1 MEYRRKKRV
10 LASYRKM
17 NKRKLWLA
25 SGMTMMAI
33 STGMYATQNVKAD
46 QVSVEA
52 QNTQQVATDKDN
64 SNVSNEQNDQT
75 TVQLDQNISEREAV
89 QNENFNTNDQAK
101 VELNAT
107 AQEDNSN
114 TTEQV
119 QTKDTSLVDDAIEDA
134 NATQELQLTT
144 DEKKVNE
151 NAGEKVQA
159 QQLQVNKVAT
169 KTQTPDAIYIGDS
182 QYTHGD
188 AIDVASYQSWLN
200 QDDFNKLKQLG
211 IKAVVV
217 KLTEGQSYVNPAATK
232 QINYAKNAGLT
243 VSVYHYA
250 RFNNATTGYAEGQ
263 HIANTM
269 ENLGLGQDTLIFADM
284 EDHSTYSNDVRGNLN
299 SFWNALTAAG
309 FNNHGVYTGGGYPYH
324 EAASETVGKAKTW
337 WSQYPFVPTNN
348 GYYEKEWKNLGYG
361 AWQFSSTAYIPGR
374 ENMGALDLSIDFNG
388 LFSKSDTTEKT
399 VTQQVFKDGHWYLI
413 DQKTGQYLTGIQ
425 PITDQNKVVY
435 YNDAGQMQYGQ
446 QNINGYWYNFGTFD
460 GAMKTGLVRIPE
472 QNKTVYYADNG
483 RMQYGWQWVNNA
495 TRYFDTFN
503 GAMVTGQQ
511 RINGHWYLFDN
522 NGAMQRG
529 FQNLKAYGDDK
540 TVYYNQDGWMLYG
553 WQGIDNVPYYFDTF
567 NGAMMTGERYING
580 HWYLFDNN
588 GAMQR
593 GFQNLKDYGDNKTVY
608 YNQDGWMQ
616 YGWQWLDNATRYFD
630 TFDGAM
636 AMGQKNIANHWY
648 LFDKAGAM
656 QRGFQN
662 LKDYGENKTAY
673 YNQDGWMQYG
683 WQWLDNA
690 THYFDTYDG
699 AMAIGQK
706 KIDDHW
712 YLFDKNGA
720 MQRGFQNLKDYGD
733 NKTVY
738 YNQDGWMQYGWQWLD
753 NATRYFDTYD
763 GAMAIGQKKI
773 NDHWYLFDKNGAM
786 QRGFQYLPEDKKV
799 AYYNQDGWML
809 YGKQDIS
816 GKTYSFN
823 TYNGALENMDGQQK
837 LGDHWYLF
845 NKGEVLTGFQEI
857 KDQNK
862 TVYYDPSTAR
872 MQYGWQTIANNKYY
886 FDTYDGA
893 MYTGSHLIDGV
904 DYSFDDD
911 GTLLPLTIQA
921 YREMVAKEVA
931 DDIKKNYAQSID
943 YDWNNQNDNYLA
955 FTLHDTAQLVA
966 RNNLAAT
973 SEAVQKNLVNNSLF
987 TGTAN
992 IVWTKSYKDM
1002 HQAITQAANDFMTT
1016 FVPTIDLSKSAI
1028 GVGAKEMDDSIN
1040 VAIIIF
1046 TPGKDDKPKEELAD
1060 SALTANVSEVYTAP
1074 GVNTQ
1079 AHDGLRSGDTISAS
1093 ELGNTFKVSPSLLNG
1108 VKGQKIGEQNL
1119 KLIFSS
1125 LPGNETGLE
1134 GQKLYKGI
1142 DGNDYH
1148 YVFWLNDTFAG
1159 QKVGKQEAF
1168 LAANKD
1174 AVYGDPLKVSYSAT
1188 LTWGAPVEVSIG
1200 VTGVPTS
1207 QMTDEQIDLAYKTG
1221 TNTGLRYDAV
1231 TVKPIEGMT
1240 EDMIRG
1246 VDIGSYQSLINAG
1259 VKFYDFDGNEAPIYK
1274 VLKDAGVN
1282 WIRLRVWNDPYDVN
1296 NNTYA
1301 GGDCSEAN
1309 VVQMA
1314 KDASKYGLKVLL
1326 DFHYSDF
1333 WADPAKQPLPKAW
1346 EDQTGDSL
1354 AKSVYN
1360 YTSKVL
1366 TDLKNA
1372 GVDVGMVQVG
1382 NEITNGVF
1390 GIYSNRDRGESY
1402 LNIWGNKEKA
1412 AQISRYLNAGSK
1424 AVRDVLPD
1432 AKVAIQLETPN
1443 VPKYTNIMNALR
1455 DNNVDYDIL
1464 GTSYYPFWST
1474 HDGNGWYDDVDMGWG
1489 ANTPKSLEG
1498 IEKLAKQE
1506 YGKQVVVLETG
1517 WINNVRD
1524 SDGTGNSI
1532 GPDSEIQAYSHDPQG
1547 QVDAMADMYKALV
1560 AQGGLGGFWWEPAWI
1575 PVKVGWENWQ
1585 FNKDAS
1591 DKYGTGW
1598 ASQYAVGY
1606 APDSVMYYNGQPTW
1620 GGSTWDNVALF
1631 DDLGHPLQSLKMYNG
1646 FLHGYESPKAPEKA
1660 TSTLNFK
1667 VNKVWNS
1674 NNVALKDGIVE
1685 GSTLT
1690 ASDMLEPLSA
1700 AANELL
1706 SGIGAFTQENLEKI
1720 ASGLG
1725 GMTTALEG
1733 SKTYYA
1739 DNGDAYHYVFW
1750 FTEGKTAEQKA
1761 WNFYN
1766 DNMNAKY
1773 GEPLVVNVEATVT
1786 WGAAKA

>member
-1 MEYRRKKRV
+1 MYKAGKHWVFATIVVGIFGFASTTNV
-10 LASYRKM
+10 LADETGSSNEAQTEQALNINESVDTTADVSNVVKTTEAKDTTQDVNTALNEETTATE
-17 NKRKLWLA
+17 NKN
-25 SGMTMMAI
+25 T
-33 STGMYATQNVKAD
+33 ATQTVNSSEQDTTTAD
-46 QVSVEA
+46 DK
-52 QNTQQVATDKDN
+52 NTLVD
-64 SNVSNEQNDQT
+64 
-75 TVQLDQNISEREAV
+75 
-89 QNENFNTNDQAK
+89 
-101 VELNAT
+101 T
-107 AQEDNSN
+107 AQVK
-114 TTEQV
+114 TTEN
-119 QTKDTSLVDDAIEDA
+119 KY
-134 NATQELQLTT
+134 TQEN
-144 DEKKVNE
+144 VN
-151 NAGEKVQA
+151 
-159 QQLQVNKVAT
+159 
-169 KTQTPDAIYIGDS
+169 
-182 QYTHGD
+182 
-188 AIDVASYQSWLN
+188 
-200 QDDFNKLKQLG
+200 
-211 IKAVVV
+211 
-217 KLTEGQSYVNPAATK
+217 
-232 QINYAKNAGLT
+232 
-243 VSVYHYA
+243 
-250 RFNNATTGYAEGQ
+250 
-263 HIANTM
+263 
-269 ENLGLGQDTLIFADM
+269 
-284 EDHSTYSNDVRGNLN
+284 GN
-299 SFWNALTAAG
+299 
-309 FNNHGVYTGGGYPYH
+309 
-324 EAASETVGKAKTW
+324 
-337 WSQYPFVPTNN
+337 
-348 GYYEKEWKNLGYG
+348 
-361 AWQFSSTAYIPGR
+361 
-374 ENMGALDLSIDFNG
+374 
-388 LFSKSDTTEKT
+388 
-399 VTQQVFKDGHWYLI
+399 WYLK
-413 DQKTGQYLTGIQ
+413 DEQGNYLTGFQEIR
-425 PITDQNKVVY
+425 DQNKTVY
-435 YNDAGQMQYGQ
+435 YNPDSKQMVYGQ
-446 QNINGYWYNFGTFD
+446 QNINGNWYLFNTFD
-460 GAMKTGLVRIPE
+460 GAMQTGLQYIRDQKKLAYYNE
-472 QNKTVYYADNG
+472 QGQMQYGTVEIDGQKYQADTFDGAIKGKGQTKIADNWYLFNNAGQVVDGWQWINDQGKTVYYSPKTA
-483 RMQYGWQWVNNA
+483 Q
-495 TRYFDTFN
+495 
-503 GAMVTGQQ
+503 MVHGQQ
-511 RINGHWYLFDN
+511 NITGHWYLFDKTT
-522 NGAMQRG
+522 GAMQRG
-529 FQNLKAYGDDK
+529 FQNLKDYGDDK

-553 WQGIDNVPYYFDTF
+553 QQKIENKWYNFDTFNGAMKTGFVKIPDQNKTVYYAPNGQMQYGWQWVDNATRYFDTF
-567 NGAMMTGERYING
+567 NGAMATGQKFITG

-1706 SGIGAFTQENLEKI
+1706 SGTGAFTQENLEKI

>member
-553 WQGIDNVPYYFDTF
+553 QQKIENKWYNFDTF
-567 NGAMMTGERYING
+567 NGAMKTGFVKIP
-580 HWYLFDNN
+580 D
-588 GAMQR
+588 Q
-593 GFQNLKDYGDNKTVY
+593 NKTVY
-608 YNQDGWMQ
+608 YAPNGQMQ
-616 YGWQWLDNATRYFD
+616 YGWQWVDNATRYFD
-630 TFDGAM
+630 TFNGAM
-636 AMGQKNIANHWY
+636 ATGQKFITGHWY
-648 LFDKAGAM
+648 LFD
-656 QRGFQN
+656 N
-662 LKDYGENKTAY
+662 
-673 YNQDGWMQYG
+673 
-683 WQWLDNA
+683 
-690 THYFDTYDG
+690 
-699 AMAIGQK
+699 
-706 KIDDHW
+706 
-712 YLFDKNGA
+712 NGA

-872 MQYGWQTIANNKYY
+872 MQYGWQTIANNIYY
-886 FDTYDGA
+886 
-893 MYTGSHLIDGV
+893 
-904 DYSFDDD
+904 
-911 GTLLPLTIQA
+911 
-921 YREMVAKEVA
+921 
-931 DDIKKNYAQSID
+931 
-943 YDWNNQNDNYLA
+943 
-955 FTLHDTAQLVA
+955 
-966 RNNLAAT
+966 
-973 SEAVQKNLVNNSLF
+973 
-987 TGTAN
+987 
-992 IVWTKSYKDM
+992 
-1002 HQAITQAANDFMTT
+1002 
-1016 FVPTIDLSKSAI
+1016 
-1028 GVGAKEMDDSIN
+1028 
-1040 VAIIIF
+1040 
-1046 TPGKDDKPKEELAD
+1046 
-1060 SALTANVSEVYTAP
+1060 
-1074 GVNTQ
+1074 
-1079 AHDGLRSGDTISAS
+1079 
-1093 ELGNTFKVSPSLLNG
+1093 
-1108 VKGQKIGEQNL
+1108 
-1119 KLIFSS
+1119 
-1125 LPGNETGLE
+1125 
-1134 GQKLYKGI
+1134 
-1142 DGNDYH
+1142 
-1148 YVFWLNDTFAG
+1148 
-1159 QKVGKQEAF
+1159 
-1168 LAANKD
+1168 
-1174 AVYGDPLKVSYSAT
+1174 
-1188 LTWGAPVEVSIG
+1188 
-1200 VTGVPTS
+1200 
-1207 QMTDEQIDLAYKTG
+1207 
-1221 TNTGLRYDAV
+1221 
-1231 TVKPIEGMT
+1231 
-1240 EDMIRG
+1240 
-1246 VDIGSYQSLINAG
+1246 
-1259 VKFYDFDGNEAPIYK
+1259 
-1274 VLKDAGVN
+1274 
-1282 WIRLRVWNDPYDVN
+1282 
-1296 NNTYA
+1296 
-1301 GGDCSEAN
+1301 
-1309 VVQMA
+1309 
-1314 KDASKYGLKVLL
+1314 
-1326 DFHYSDF
+1326 
-1333 WADPAKQPLPKAW
+1333 
-1346 EDQTGDSL
+1346 
-1354 AKSVYN
+1354 
-1360 YTSKVL
+1360 
-1366 TDLKNA
+1366 
-1372 GVDVGMVQVG
+1372 
-1382 NEITNGVF
+1382 
-1390 GIYSNRDRGESY
+1390 
-1402 LNIWGNKEKA
+1402 
-1412 AQISRYLNAGSK
+1412 
-1424 AVRDVLPD
+1424 
-1432 AKVAIQLETPN
+1432 
-1443 VPKYTNIMNALR
+1443 
-1455 DNNVDYDIL
+1455 
-1464 GTSYYPFWST
+1464 
-1474 HDGNGWYDDVDMGWG
+1474 
-1489 ANTPKSLEG
+1489 
-1498 IEKLAKQE
+1498 
-1506 YGKQVVVLETG
+1506 
-1517 WINNVRD
+1517 
-1524 SDGTGNSI
+1524 
-1532 GPDSEIQAYSHDPQG
+1532 
-1547 QVDAMADMYKALV
+1547 
-1560 AQGGLGGFWWEPAWI
+1560 
-1575 PVKVGWENWQ
+1575 
-1585 FNKDAS
+1585 
-1591 DKYGTGW
+1591 
-1598 ASQYAVGY
+1598 
-1606 APDSVMYYNGQPTW
+1606 
-1620 GGSTWDNVALF
+1620 
-1631 DDLGHPLQSLKMYNG
+1631 
-1646 FLHGYESPKAPEKA
+1646 
-1660 TSTLNFK
+1660 
-1667 VNKVWNS
+1667 
-1674 NNVALKDGIVE
+1674 
-1685 GSTLT
+1685 
-1690 ASDMLEPLSA
+1690 
-1700 AANELL
+1700 
-1706 SGIGAFTQENLEKI
+1706 
-1720 ASGLG
+1720 
-1725 GMTTALEG
+1725 
-1733 SKTYYA
+1733 
-1739 DNGDAYHYVFW
+1739 
-1750 FTEGKTAEQKA
+1750 
-1761 WNFYN
+1761 
-1766 DNMNAKY
+1766 
-1773 GEPLVVNVEATVT
+1773 
-1786 WGAAKA
+1786 

>member
-446 QNINGYWYNFGTFD
+446 QNIT
-460 GAMKTGLVRIPE
+460 
-472 QNKTVYYADNG
+472 
-483 RMQYGWQWVNNA
+483 
-495 TRYFDTFN
+495 
-503 GAMVTGQQ
+503 
-511 RINGHWYLFDN
+511 GHWYLFDKTT
-522 NGAMQRG
+522 GAMQRG
-529 FQNLKAYGDDK
+529 FQNLKDYGDDK

-553 WQGIDNVPYYFDTF
+553 QQKIENKWYNFDTFNGAMKTGFVKIPDQNKTVYYAPNGQMQYGWQWVDNATRYFDTF
-567 NGAMMTGERYING
+567 NGAMATGQKFITG

-706 KIDDHW
+706 KID
-712 YLFDKNGA
+712 
-720 MQRGFQNLKDYGD
+720 
-733 NKTVY
+733 
-738 YNQDGWMQYGWQWLD
+738 
-753 NATRYFDTYD
+753 
-763 GAMAIGQKKI
+763 
-773 NDHWYLFDKNGAM
+773 DHWYLFDKNGAM

-1706 SGIGAFTQENLEKI
+1706 SGTGAFTQENLEKI

>member
-1 MEYRRKKRV
+1 M
-10 LASYRKM
+10 
-17 NKRKLWLA
+17 
-25 SGMTMMAI
+25 
-33 STGMYATQNVKAD
+33 
-46 QVSVEA
+46 
-52 QNTQQVATDKDN
+52 
-64 SNVSNEQNDQT
+64 
-75 TVQLDQNISEREAV
+75 
-89 QNENFNTNDQAK
+89 
-101 VELNAT
+101 
-107 AQEDNSN
+107 
-114 TTEQV
+114 
-119 QTKDTSLVDDAIEDA
+119 
-134 NATQELQLTT
+134 
-144 DEKKVNE
+144 
-151 NAGEKVQA
+151 
-159 QQLQVNKVAT
+159 
-169 KTQTPDAIYIGDS
+169 
-182 QYTHGD
+182 
-188 AIDVASYQSWLN
+188 
-200 QDDFNKLKQLG
+200 
-211 IKAVVV
+211 
-217 KLTEGQSYVNPAATK
+217 
-232 QINYAKNAGLT
+232 
-243 VSVYHYA
+243 
-250 RFNNATTGYAEGQ
+250 
-263 HIANTM
+263 
-269 ENLGLGQDTLIFADM
+269 
-284 EDHSTYSNDVRGNLN
+284 
-299 SFWNALTAAG
+299 
-309 FNNHGVYTGGGYPYH
+309 
-324 EAASETVGKAKTW
+324 
-337 WSQYPFVPTNN
+337 
-348 GYYEKEWKNLGYG
+348 
-361 AWQFSSTAYIPGR
+361 
-374 ENMGALDLSIDFNG
+374 
-388 LFSKSDTTEKT
+388 
-399 VTQQVFKDGHWYLI
+399 
-413 DQKTGQYLTGIQ
+413 
-425 PITDQNKVVY
+425 
-435 YNDAGQMQYGQ
+435 
-446 QNINGYWYNFGTFD
+446 
-460 GAMKTGLVRIPE
+460 
-472 QNKTVYYADNG
+472 
-483 RMQYGWQWVNNA
+483 
-495 TRYFDTFN
+495 
-503 GAMVTGQQ
+503 
-511 RINGHWYLFDN
+511 
-522 NGAMQRG
+522 
-529 FQNLKAYGDDK
+529 
-540 TVYYNQDGWMLYG
+540 
-553 WQGIDNVPYYFDTF
+553 
-567 NGAMMTGERYING
+567 
-580 HWYLFDNN
+580 
-588 GAMQR
+588 
-593 GFQNLKDYGDNKTVY
+593 
-608 YNQDGWMQ
+608 
-616 YGWQWLDNATRYFD
+616 
-630 TFDGAM
+630 
-636 AMGQKNIANHWY
+636 
-648 LFDKAGAM
+648 
-656 QRGFQN
+656 
-662 LKDYGENKTAY
+662 
-673 YNQDGWMQYG
+673 
-683 WQWLDNA
+683 
-690 THYFDTYDG
+690 
-699 AMAIGQK
+699 
-706 KIDDHW
+706 
-712 YLFDKNGA
+712 
-720 MQRGFQNLKDYGD
+720 
-733 NKTVY
+733 
-738 YNQDGWMQYGWQWLD
+738 
-753 NATRYFDTYD
+753 
-763 GAMAIGQKKI
+763 
-773 NDHWYLFDKNGAM
+773 
-786 QRGFQYLPEDKKV
+786 
-799 AYYNQDGWML
+799 
-809 YGKQDIS
+809 
-816 GKTYSFN
+816 
-823 TYNGALENMDGQQK
+823 
-837 LGDHWYLF
+837 
-845 NKGEVLTGFQEI
+845 
-857 KDQNK
+857 
-862 TVYYDPSTAR
+862 
-872 MQYGWQTIANNKYY
+872 
-886 FDTYDGA
+886 
-893 MYTGSHLIDGV
+893 
-904 DYSFDDD
+904 
-911 GTLLPLTIQA
+911 
-921 YREMVAKEVA
+921 
-931 DDIKKNYAQSID
+931 
-943 YDWNNQNDNYLA
+943 
-955 FTLHDTAQLVA
+955 
-966 RNNLAAT
+966 
-973 SEAVQKNLVNNSLF
+973 
-987 TGTAN
+987 
-992 IVWTKSYKDM
+992 
-1002 HQAITQAANDFMTT
+1002 
-1016 FVPTIDLSKSAI
+1016 
-1028 GVGAKEMDDSIN
+1028 
-1040 VAIIIF
+1040 
-1046 TPGKDDKPKEELAD
+1046 
-1060 SALTANVSEVYTAP
+1060 
-1074 GVNTQ
+1074 
-1079 AHDGLRSGDTISAS
+1079 
-1093 ELGNTFKVSPSLLNG
+1093 
-1108 VKGQKIGEQNL
+1108 
-1119 KLIFSS
+1119 
-1125 LPGNETGLE
+1125 
-1134 GQKLYKGI
+1134 
-1142 DGNDYH
+1142 
-1148 YVFWLNDTFAG
+1148 
-1159 QKVGKQEAF
+1159 
-1168 LAANKD
+1168 
-1174 AVYGDPLKVSYSAT
+1174 
-1188 LTWGAPVEVSIG
+1188 
-1200 VTGVPTS
+1200 
-1207 QMTDEQIDLAYKTG
+1207 
-1221 TNTGLRYDAV
+1221 
-1231 TVKPIEGMT
+1231 
-1240 EDMIRG
+1240 
-1246 VDIGSYQSLINAG
+1246 INAG

-1706 SGIGAFTQENLEKI
+1706 SGTGAFTQENLEKI

>member
-1 MEYRRKKRV
+1 MYKAGKHWVFAAIAVGIFGFASTTNV
-10 LASYRKM
+10 LADETSSS
-17 NKRKLWLA
+17 N
-25 SGMTMMAI
+25 
-33 STGMYATQNVKAD
+33 
-46 QVSVEA
+46 EA
-52 QNTQQVATDKDN
+52 QTEQALNINESTDTTTD
-64 SNVSNEQNDQT
+64 VSNEEKTTEAKDTTQDVNTALNEETTATENKDTATQTVNSSEQDTT
-75 TVQLDQNISEREAV
+75 TVDDK
-89 QNENFNTNDQAK
+89 NTLAD
-101 VELNAT
+101 T
-107 AQEDNSN
+107 AQVK
-114 TTEQV
+114 TTEN
-119 QTKDTSLVDDAIEDA
+119 KY
-134 NATQELQLTT
+134 TQENV
-144 DEKKVNE
+144 D
-151 NAGEKVQA
+151 
-159 QQLQVNKVAT
+159 
-169 KTQTPDAIYIGDS
+169 
-182 QYTHGD
+182 
-188 AIDVASYQSWLN
+188 
-200 QDDFNKLKQLG
+200 
-211 IKAVVV
+211 
-217 KLTEGQSYVNPAATK
+217 
-232 QINYAKNAGLT
+232 
-243 VSVYHYA
+243 
-250 RFNNATTGYAEGQ
+250 
-263 HIANTM
+263 
-269 ENLGLGQDTLIFADM
+269 
-284 EDHSTYSNDVRGNLN
+284 GN
-299 SFWNALTAAG
+299 
-309 FNNHGVYTGGGYPYH
+309 
-324 EAASETVGKAKTW
+324 
-337 WSQYPFVPTNN
+337 
-348 GYYEKEWKNLGYG
+348 
-361 AWQFSSTAYIPGR
+361 
-374 ENMGALDLSIDFNG
+374 
-388 LFSKSDTTEKT
+388 
-399 VTQQVFKDGHWYLI
+399 WYLK
-413 DQKTGQYLTGIQ
+413 DEQGNYLTGFQEIK
-425 PITDQNKVVY
+425 DQNKTVY
-435 YNDAGQMQYGQ
+435 YNPDSKQMVYGQ
-446 QNINGYWYNFGTFD
+446 QNINGNWYLFDTFD
-460 GAMKTGLVRIPE
+460 GAMQTGLQYIRDQKKLAYYNE
-472 QNKTVYYADNG
+472 QGQMQYGTVEIDGQKYQADTFDGAIKGKGQTKIADNWYLFNNAGQVVDGWQWINDQGKTVYYSPKTA
-483 RMQYGWQWVNNA
+483 Q
-495 TRYFDTFN
+495 
-503 GAMVTGQQ
+503 MVHGQQ
-511 RINGHWYLFDN
+511 NINGHWYLFDKTT
-522 NGAMQRG
+522 GAMQHG
-529 FQNLKAYGDDK
+529 FQNLKDYGDDK

-553 WQGIDNVPYYFDTF
+553 QQKIENKWYNFDTF
-567 NGAMMTGERYING
+567 NGAMKTGFVKIPDQNKTVYYAPNGQMQYGWQWVDNATRYFDTSNGAMATGQKFITG

-608 YNQDGWMQ
+608 YNQDGWML
-616 YGWQWLDNATRYFD
+616 YGWQWLNNATRYLD
-630 TFDGAM
+630 TFNGAM
-636 AMGQKNIANHWY
+636 ATGQKKINGHWY
-648 LFDKAGAM
+648 LFD
-656 QRGFQN
+656 N
-662 LKDYGENKTAY
+662 
-673 YNQDGWMQYG
+673 
-683 WQWLDNA
+683 
-690 THYFDTYDG
+690 
-699 AMAIGQK
+699 
-706 KIDDHW
+706 
-712 YLFDKNGA
+712 NGA

-738 YNQDGWMQYGWQWLD
+738 YDQDGWMQYGWQWLD
-753 NATRYFDTYD
+753 NATCYFDTYN

-837 LGDHWYLF
+837 LDDHWYLF

-911 GTLLPLTIQA
+911 GILLPLTIQA

-966 RNNLAAT
+966 RNNLAST
-973 SEAVQKNLVNNSLF
+973 SEAVQKNLANNSLF

-1046 TPGKDDKPKEELAD
+1046 TSGKDDKPKEELAD

-1134 GQKLYKGI
+1134 GQKLYKGT
-1142 DGNDYH
+1142 DRNDYH

-1168 LAANKD
+1168 LVANKD
-1174 AVYGDPLKVSYSAT
+1174 VVYGDPLKVSYSAT
-1188 LTWGAPVEVSIG
+1188 LTWGAPVEVSTG

-1221 TNTGLRYDAV
+1221 TNTGLRYYAV
-1231 TVKPIEGMT
+1231 TVRPIEGMT

-1309 VVQMA
+1309 VIQMA

-1346 EDQTGDSL
+1346 EDQTGNSL

-1443 VPKYTNIMNALR
+1443 VPKYANIMDALR

-1524 SDGTGNSI
+1524 ADGTGNSI

-1547 QVDAMADMYKALV
+1547 QVNAMADMYKALV

-1575 PVKVGWENWQ
+1575 PVKAGWENWQ
-1585 FNKDAS
+1585 FNKEAS

-1646 FLHGYESPKAPEKA
+1646 FLHGYETPKVPEKA

-1674 NNVALKDGIVE
+1674 NNVVLKDGITE
-1685 GSTLT
+1685 GSTL
-1690 ASDMLEPLSA
+1690 AVSDMLDPLSA
-1700 AANELL
+1700 TANELL
-1706 SGIGAFTQENLEKI
+1706 SGTGAFTQENLEKI

-1725 GMTTALEG
+1725 GMTTALDG

>member
-483 RMQYGWQWVNNA
+483 R
-495 TRYFDTFN
+495 
-503 GAMVTGQQ
+503 
-511 RINGHWYLFDN
+511 
-522 NGAMQRG
+522 
-529 FQNLKAYGDDK
+529 
-540 TVYYNQDGWMLYG
+540 
-553 WQGIDNVPYYFDTF
+553 
-567 NGAMMTGERYING
+567 
-580 HWYLFDNN
+580 
-588 GAMQR
+588 
-593 GFQNLKDYGDNKTVY
+593 
-608 YNQDGWMQ
+608 
-616 YGWQWLDNATRYFD
+616 
-630 TFDGAM
+630 
-636 AMGQKNIANHWY
+636 
-648 LFDKAGAM
+648 
-656 QRGFQN
+656 
-662 LKDYGENKTAY
+662 
-673 YNQDGWMQYG
+673 MQYG

-1455 DNNVDYDIL
+1455 DN
-1464 GTSYYPFWST
+1464 
-1474 HDGNGWYDDVDMGWG
+1474 
-1489 ANTPKSLEG
+1489 
-1498 IEKLAKQE
+1498 Q
-1506 YGKQVVVLETG
+1506 
-1517 WINNVRD
+1517 
-1524 SDGTGNSI
+1524 
-1532 GPDSEIQAYSHDPQG
+1532 
-1547 QVDAMADMYKALV
+1547 
-1560 AQGGLGGFWWEPAWI
+1560 I
-1575 PVKVGWENWQ
+1575 PVGRN
-1585 FNKDAS
+1585 
-1591 DKYGTGW
+1591 T
-1598 ASQYAVGY
+1598 
-1606 APDSVMYYNGQPTW
+1606 
-1620 GGSTWDNVALF
+1620 
-1631 DDLGHPLQSLKMYNG
+1631 
-1646 FLHGYESPKAPEKA
+1646 
-1660 TSTLNFK
+1660 
-1667 VNKVWNS
+1667 
-1674 NNVALKDGIVE
+1674 
-1685 GSTLT
+1685 
-1690 ASDMLEPLSA
+1690 LSA
-1700 AANELL
+1700 MENGVFESFSFQVL
-1706 SGIGAFTQENLEKI
+1706 SGIATLCDCEIGYLLCEYDCKTFDNSQIYEKTGLSDNAINGLQLLHFPIDSIWDSVQASRYDIIALNLILEDFYDKMTKTPDYRKFGDETDTLLNRIGQYIDSESSVVEVSLNGKLDLYRSDDIVQAICRDKITLLLKELKDKYSLKIIGKRIENNERFKKI
-1720 ASGLG
+1720 RRSC
-1725 GMTTALEG
+1725 
-1733 SKTYYA
+1733 
-1739 DNGDAYHYVFW
+1739 
-1750 FTEGKTAEQKA
+1750 
-1761 WNFYN
+1761 
-1766 DNMNAKY
+1766 
-1773 GEPLVVNVEATVT
+1773 
-1786 WGAAKA
+1786 

>member
-324 EAASETVGKAKTW
+324 EAASETVCKAKTW

-553 WQGIDNVPYYFDTF
+553 QQKIENKWYNFDTFNGAMKTGFVKIPDQNKTVYYAPNGQMQYGWQWVDNATRYFDTF
-567 NGAMMTGERYING
+567 NGAMATGQKFITG

-690 THYFDTYDG
+690 TH
-699 AMAIGQK
+699 
-706 KIDDHW
+706 
-712 YLFDKNGA
+712 
-720 MQRGFQNLKDYGD
+720 
-733 NKTVY
+733 
-738 YNQDGWMQYGWQWLD
+738 
-753 NATRYFDTYD
+753 YFDTYD

-1706 SGIGAFTQENLEKI
+1706 SGTGAFTQENLEKI

>member
-553 WQGIDNVPYYFDTF
+553 QQKIENKWYNFDTFNGAMKTGFVKIPDQNKTVYYAPNGQMQYGWQWVDNATRYFDTF
-567 NGAMMTGERYING
+567 NGAMATGQKFITG
-580 HWYLFDNN
+580 HWYLFDKN

-690 THYFDTYDG
+690 T
-699 AMAIGQK
+699 
-706 KIDDHW
+706 
-712 YLFDKNGA
+712 
-720 MQRGFQNLKDYGD
+720 
-733 NKTVY
+733 
-738 YNQDGWMQYGWQWLD
+738 
-753 NATRYFDTYD
+753 RYFDTYD

-837 LGDHWYLF
+837 LGNHWYLF

-862 TVYYDPSTAR
+862 IVYYDPSTAR

-1706 SGIGAFTQENLEKI
+1706 SGTGAFTQENLEKI

>member
-1 MEYRRKKRV
+1 MQYGTVEIDGQKYQ
-10 LASYRKM
+10 ADTFD
-17 NKRKLWLA
+17 
-25 SGMTMMAI
+25 GAI
-33 STGMYATQNVKAD
+33 KGKG
-46 QVSVEA
+46 
-52 QNTQQVATDKDN
+52 
-64 SNVSNEQNDQT
+64 
-75 TVQLDQNISEREAV
+75 
-89 QNENFNTNDQAK
+89 
-101 VELNAT
+101 
-107 AQEDNSN
+107 
-114 TTEQV
+114 
-119 QTKDTSLVDDAIEDA
+119 QTKIADNWYL
-134 NATQELQLTT
+134 
-144 DEKKVNE
+144 
-151 NAGEKVQA
+151 
-159 QQLQVNKVAT
+159 
-169 KTQTPDAIYIGDS
+169 
-182 QYTHGD
+182 
-188 AIDVASYQSWLN
+188 
-200 QDDFNKLKQLG
+200 
-211 IKAVVV
+211 
-217 KLTEGQSYVNPAATK
+217 
-232 QINYAKNAGLT
+232 
-243 VSVYHYA
+243 
-250 RFNNATTGYAEGQ
+250 FNNAGQ
-263 HIANTM
+263 VVDGWQWI
-269 ENLGLGQDTLIFADM
+269 
-284 EDHSTYSNDVRGNLN
+284 NDQG
-299 SFWNALTAAG
+299 
-309 FNNHGVYTGGGYPYH
+309 
-324 EAASETVGKAKTW
+324 
-337 WSQYPFVPTNN
+337 
-348 GYYEKEWKNLGYG
+348 
-361 AWQFSSTAYIPGR
+361 
-374 ENMGALDLSIDFNG
+374 
-388 LFSKSDTTEKT
+388 KT
-399 VTQQVFKDGHWYLI
+399 VYYSP
-413 DQKTGQYLTGIQ
+413 KT
-425 PITDQNKVVY
+425 
-435 YNDAGQMQYGQ
+435 AQMVHGQ
-446 QNINGYWYNFGTFD
+446 QNIT
-460 GAMKTGLVRIPE
+460 
-472 QNKTVYYADNG
+472 
-483 RMQYGWQWVNNA
+483 
-495 TRYFDTFN
+495 
-503 GAMVTGQQ
+503 
-511 RINGHWYLFDN
+511 GHWYLFDKTT
-522 NGAMQRG
+522 GAMQRG
-529 FQNLKAYGDDK
+529 FQNLKDYGDDK

-553 WQGIDNVPYYFDTF
+553 QQKIENKWYNFDTF
-567 NGAMMTGERYING
+567 NGAMKTGFVKIP
-580 HWYLFDNN
+580 D
-588 GAMQR
+588 Q
-593 GFQNLKDYGDNKTVY
+593 NKTVY
-608 YNQDGWMQ
+608 YAPNGQMQ
-616 YGWQWLDNATRYFD
+616 YGWQWVDNATRYFD
-630 TFDGAM
+630 TFNGAM
-636 AMGQKNIANHWY
+636 ATGQKFIT
-648 LFDKAGAM
+648 G
-656 QRGFQN
+656 
-662 LKDYGENKTAY
+662 
-673 YNQDGWMQYG
+673 
-683 WQWLDNA
+683 
-690 THYFDTYDG
+690 
-699 AMAIGQK
+699 
-706 KIDDHW
+706 HW

-1706 SGIGAFTQENLEKI
+1706 SGTGAFTQENLEKI

>member
-580 HWYLFDNN
+580 HWYLFDKN

-636 AMGQKNIANHWY
+636 AM
-648 LFDKAGAM
+648 
-656 QRGFQN
+656 
-662 LKDYGENKTAY
+662 
-673 YNQDGWMQYG
+673 
-683 WQWLDNA
+683 
-690 THYFDTYDG
+690 
-699 AMAIGQK
+699 
-706 KIDDHW
+706 
-712 YLFDKNGA
+712 
-720 MQRGFQNLKDYGD
+720 
-733 NKTVY
+733 
-738 YNQDGWMQYGWQWLD
+738 
-753 NATRYFDTYD
+753 
-763 GAMAIGQKKI
+763 GQKKI

-1706 SGIGAFTQENLEKI
+1706 SGTGAFTQENLEKI

>member
-1 MEYRRKKRV
+1 MYKAGKHWV
-10 LASYRKM
+10 FAAITVGIFGFASTTSALADETSGS
-17 NKRKLWLA
+17 NKIHTEQTLNA
-25 SGMTMMAI
+25 NE
-33 STGMYATQNVKAD
+33 STDT
-46 QVSVEA
+46 
-52 QNTQQVATDKDN
+52 TTD
-64 SNVSNEQNDQT
+64 VSNEEKAT
-75 TVQLDQNISEREAV
+75 EA
-89 QNENFNTNDQAK
+89 K
-101 VELNAT
+101 
-107 AQEDNSN
+107 
-114 TTEQV
+114 
-119 QTKDTSLVDDAIEDA
+119 
-134 NATQELQLTT
+134 LTT
-144 DEKKVNE
+144 QDADAASNEEK
-151 NAGEKVQA
+151 
-159 QQLQVNKVAT
+159 AT
-169 KTQTPDAIYIGDS
+169 EAKLTTQDT
-182 QYTHGD
+182 
-188 AIDVASYQSWLN
+188 DVASSEEKTTN
-200 QDDFNKLKQLG
+200 VEKEVTTVDANKDTT
-211 IKAVVV
+211 V
-217 KLTEGQSYVNPAATK
+217 KNVESSEQNTTVED
-232 QINYAKNAGLT
+232 KNAVDNTAQVNT
-243 VSVYHYA
+243 V
-250 RFNNATTGYAEGQ
+250 
-263 HIANTM
+263 
-269 ENLGLGQDTLIFADM
+269 
-284 EDHSTYSNDVRGNLN
+284 
-299 SFWNALTAAG
+299 
-309 FNNHGVYTGGGYPYH
+309 
-324 EAASETVGKAKTW
+324 
-337 WSQYPFVPTNN
+337 
-348 GYYEKEWKNLGYG
+348 EKENKYT
-361 AWQFSSTAYIPGR
+361 Q
-374 ENMGALDLSIDFNG
+374 ENVNG
-388 LFSKSDTTEKT
+388 N
-399 VTQQVFKDGHWYLI
+399 WYLK
-413 DQKTGQYLTGIQ
+413 DEQGNYLTGFQEIK
-425 PITDQNKVVY
+425 DQNKTVY
-435 YNDAGQMQYGQ
+435 YNPDSKQMVYGQ
-446 QNINGYWYNFGTFD
+446 QNINGNWY
-460 GAMKTGLVRIPE
+460 L
-472 QNKTVYYADNG
+472 
-483 RMQYGWQWVNNA
+483 
-495 TRYFDTFN
+495 FDTFN
-503 GAMVTGQQ
+503 GAMQTGLQYIRDQKKLAYYNEQGQMQYGTVKIDGQKYQADTFDGAIKGKGQTKIADNWYLFNNAGQVVDGWQWINDQGKTVYYSTKTAQMVHGQQ
-511 RINGHWYLFDN
+511 NINGHWYLFDKTT
-522 NGAMQRG
+522 GAMQRG

-553 WQGIDNVPYYFDTF
+553 QQKIDNKWYNFDTF
-567 NGAMMTGERYING
+567 NGAMKTGIVKIPE
-580 HWYLFDNN
+580 
-588 GAMQR
+588 Q
-593 GFQNLKDYGDNKTVY
+593 NKTVY
-608 YNQDGWMQ
+608 YAPNGQMQ
-616 YGWQWLDNATRYFD
+616 YGWQWVDNATRYFD
-630 TFDGAM
+630 TFNGAM
-636 AMGQKNIANHWY
+636 ATGQKLIT
-648 LFDKAGAM
+648 G
-656 QRGFQN
+656 
-662 LKDYGENKTAY
+662 
-673 YNQDGWMQYG
+673 
-683 WQWLDNA
+683 
-690 THYFDTYDG
+690 
-699 AMAIGQK
+699 
-706 KIDDHW
+706 HW

-738 YNQDGWMQYGWQWLD
+738 YNQDGWMLYGWQWVN
-753 NATRYFDTYD
+753 NATRYFDTFN
-763 GAMAIGQKKI
+763 GAMTVGQKNI
-773 NDHWYLFDKNGAM
+773 ANHWYLFDKAGAM
-786 QRGFQYLPEDKKV
+786 QRGFQYLPEDKKIV
-799 AYYNQDGWML
+799 YYNQDGWML
-809 YGKQDIS
+809 YGKQNIS
-816 GKTYSFN
+816 GKIYSFN

-837 LGDHWYLF
+837 LDGNWYLF
-845 NKGEVLTGFQEI
+845 SKGKVLTGFQEI

-862 TVYYDPSTAR
+862 TVYYDPNTAR

-886 FDTYDGA
+886 FDTFDGS

-904 DYSFDDD
+904 DYSFNDD
-911 GTLLPLTIQA
+911 GTLLPLTIQN
-921 YREMVAKEVA
+921 YRELVAKEVA
-931 DDIKKNYAQSID
+931 DDIQKTYGQNID
-943 YDWNNQNDNYLA
+943 YDWNNQNDDYLA
-955 FTLHDTAQLVA
+955 FMLHDTAQLVA

-973 SEAVQKNLVNNSLF
+973 SEAVQKNLANNALF
-987 TGTAN
+987 TGTADV
-992 IVWTKSYKDM
+992 VWTKSYKDM
-1002 HQAITQAANDFMTT
+1002 QQAIDQAANDFMNVFAPGT
-1016 FVPTIDLSKSAI
+1016 DLSKSAI
-1028 GVGAKEMDDSIN
+1028 GVGAKEMNDSIN
-1040 VAIIIF
+1040 VAIILF
-1046 TPGKDDKPKEELAD
+1046 TPGKNDTSKKEMAD
-1060 SALTANVSEVYTAP
+1060 STLTAKVSDVYTAP
-1074 GVNTQ
+1074 GVNAQ
-1079 AHDGLRSGDTISAS
+1079 ASDGLQAGETISAG

-1125 LPGNETGLE
+1125 LPGNESGLE
-1134 GQKLYKGI
+1134 GQKLYKGT

-1148 YVFWLNDTFAG
+1148 YVFWLNDIFAG

-1174 AVYGDPLKVSYSAT
+1174 AVYGEPLQVSYSAT
-1188 LTWGAPVEVSIG
+1188 LTWGAPVEVSTGI
-1200 VTGVPTS
+1200 TGVPTS

-1390 GIYSNRDRGESY
+1390 GIYSDRDRGESY

-1412 AQISRYLNAGSK
+1412 AQISQYLNAGSK
-1424 AVRDVLPD
+1424 AVRDVLPE

-1547 QVDAMADMYKALV
+1547 QVDAMSDMYKALV

-1575 PVKVGWENWQ
+1575 PVKAGWENWQ

-1646 FLHGYESPKAPEKA
+1646 FLHGYETPKAPEKA
-1660 TSTLNFK
+1660 TSTLTFK

-1674 NNVALKDGIVE
+1674 NNVALKDGIAE

-1690 ASDMLEPLSA
+1690 ASEMIEPLSV

-1706 SGIGAFTQENLEKI
+1706 SGTGAFTQENLEKI

-1766 DNMNAKY
+1766 DNKNAKY
-1773 GEPLVVNVEATVT
+1773 GEPLVANVEATVT

>member
-529 FQNLKAYGDDK
+529 FQNLKAYGDD
-540 TVYYNQDGWMLYG
+540 
-553 WQGIDNVPYYFDTF
+553 
-567 NGAMMTGERYING
+567 
-580 HWYLFDNN
+580 
-588 GAMQR
+588 
-593 GFQNLKDYGDNKTVY
+593 KTVY

-1706 SGIGAFTQENLEKI
+1706 SGTGAFTQENLEKI

>member
-540 TVYYNQDGWMLYG
+540 TVYYNQDGWM
-553 WQGIDNVPYYFDTF
+553 
-567 NGAMMTGERYING
+567 
-580 HWYLFDNN
+580 
-588 GAMQR
+588 
-593 GFQNLKDYGDNKTVY
+593 
-608 YNQDGWMQ
+608 Q

-706 KIDDHW
+706 KID
-712 YLFDKNGA
+712 
-720 MQRGFQNLKDYGD
+720 
-733 NKTVY
+733 
-738 YNQDGWMQYGWQWLD
+738 
-753 NATRYFDTYD
+753 
-763 GAMAIGQKKI
+763 
-773 NDHWYLFDKNGAM
+773 DHWYLFDKNGAM

-1706 SGIGAFTQENLEKI
+1706 SGTGAFTQENLEKI

>member
-1 MEYRRKKRV
+1 MYKAGKHWVSATIAVGIFGFASTTNV
-10 LASYRKM
+10 LADETGSSNEAQTEQALNINESVDTTADVSNVVKTTEAKDTTQDVNTALNEETTATE
-17 NKRKLWLA
+17 NKN
-25 SGMTMMAI
+25 T
-33 STGMYATQNVKAD
+33 ATQTVNSSEQDTTTAD
-46 QVSVEA
+46 DK
-52 QNTQQVATDKDN
+52 NTLVD
-64 SNVSNEQNDQT
+64 
-75 TVQLDQNISEREAV
+75 
-89 QNENFNTNDQAK
+89 
-101 VELNAT
+101 T
-107 AQEDNSN
+107 AQVK
-114 TTEQV
+114 TTEN
-119 QTKDTSLVDDAIEDA
+119 KY
-134 NATQELQLTT
+134 TQEN
-144 DEKKVNE
+144 VN
-151 NAGEKVQA
+151 
-159 QQLQVNKVAT
+159 
-169 KTQTPDAIYIGDS
+169 
-182 QYTHGD
+182 
-188 AIDVASYQSWLN
+188 
-200 QDDFNKLKQLG
+200 
-211 IKAVVV
+211 
-217 KLTEGQSYVNPAATK
+217 
-232 QINYAKNAGLT
+232 
-243 VSVYHYA
+243 
-250 RFNNATTGYAEGQ
+250 
-263 HIANTM
+263 
-269 ENLGLGQDTLIFADM
+269 
-284 EDHSTYSNDVRGNLN
+284 GN
-299 SFWNALTAAG
+299 
-309 FNNHGVYTGGGYPYH
+309 
-324 EAASETVGKAKTW
+324 
-337 WSQYPFVPTNN
+337 
-348 GYYEKEWKNLGYG
+348 
-361 AWQFSSTAYIPGR
+361 
-374 ENMGALDLSIDFNG
+374 
-388 LFSKSDTTEKT
+388 
-399 VTQQVFKDGHWYLI
+399 WYLK
-413 DQKTGQYLTGIQ
+413 DEQGNYLTGFQEIR
-425 PITDQNKVVY
+425 DQNKTVY
-435 YNDAGQMQYGQ
+435 YNPDSKQMVYGQ
-446 QNINGYWYNFGTFD
+446 QNINGNWYLFNTFD
-460 GAMKTGLVRIPE
+460 GAMQTGLQYIRDQKKLAYYNE
-472 QNKTVYYADNG
+472 QGQMQYGTVEIDGQKYQADTFDGAIKGKGQTKIADNWYLFNNAGQVVDGWQWINDQGKTVYYSPKTA
-483 RMQYGWQWVNNA
+483 Q
-495 TRYFDTFN
+495 
-503 GAMVTGQQ
+503 MVHGQQ
-511 RINGHWYLFDN
+511 NITGHWYLFDKTT
-522 NGAMQRG
+522 GAMQRG
-529 FQNLKAYGDDK
+529 FQNLKDYGDDK

-553 WQGIDNVPYYFDTF
+553 QQKIENKWYNFDTF
-567 NGAMMTGERYING
+567 NGAMKTGFVKIP
-580 HWYLFDNN
+580 D
-588 GAMQR
+588 Q
-593 GFQNLKDYGDNKTVY
+593 NKTVY
-608 YNQDGWMQ
+608 YAPNGQMQ
-616 YGWQWLDNATRYFD
+616 YGWQWVDNATRYFD
-630 TFDGAM
+630 TFNGAM
-636 AMGQKNIANHWY
+636 ATGQKFIT
-648 LFDKAGAM
+648 G
-656 QRGFQN
+656 
-662 LKDYGENKTAY
+662 
-673 YNQDGWMQYG
+673 
-683 WQWLDNA
+683 
-690 THYFDTYDG
+690 
-699 AMAIGQK
+699 
-706 KIDDHW
+706 HW

-1575 PVKVGWENWQ
+1575 PVKAGWENWQ

-1706 SGIGAFTQENLEKI
+1706 SGTGAFTQENLEKI

>member
-580 HWYLFDNN
+580 HWYLFDN
-588 GAMQR
+588 
-593 GFQNLKDYGDNKTVY
+593 
-608 YNQDGWMQ
+608 
-616 YGWQWLDNATRYFD
+616 
-630 TFDGAM
+630 
-636 AMGQKNIANHWY
+636 
-648 LFDKAGAM
+648 
-656 QRGFQN
+656 
-662 LKDYGENKTAY
+662 
-673 YNQDGWMQYG
+673 
-683 WQWLDNA
+683 
-690 THYFDTYDG
+690 
-699 AMAIGQK
+699 
-706 KIDDHW
+706 
-712 YLFDKNGA
+712 NGA

-1706 SGIGAFTQENLEKI
+1706 SGTGAFTQENLEKI

>member
-1 MEYRRKKRV
+1 MDIERLEKI
-10 LASYRKM
+10 L
-17 NKRKLWLA
+17 
-25 SGMTMMAI
+25 
-33 STGMYATQNVKAD
+33 ATQKVKSKKLIYISSLTIALLAAGTYNQQDVSAD
-46 QVSVEA
+46 QVNASETSKVQAPAEEIKENSDIA
-52 QNTQQVATDKDN
+52 GSENDEQRTSSTTSTTQEDPDPKQLETDTPEKDAAK
-64 SNVSNEQNDQT
+64 DT
-75 TVQLDQNISEREAV
+75 TVQD
-89 QNENFNTNDQAK
+89 K
-101 VELNAT
+101 VKE
-107 AQEDNSN
+107 S
-114 TTEQV
+114 
-119 QTKDTSLVDDAIEDA
+119 
-134 NATQELQLTT
+134 
-144 DEKKVNE
+144 
-151 NAGEKVQA
+151 
-159 QQLQVNKVAT
+159 
-169 KTQTPDAIYIGDS
+169 
-182 QYTHGD
+182 
-188 AIDVASYQSWLN
+188 
-200 QDDFNKLKQLG
+200 
-211 IKAVVV
+211 AVVDS
-217 KLTEGQSYVNPAATK
+217 T
-232 QINYAKNAGLT
+232 
-243 VSVYHYA
+243 SVD
-250 RFNNATTGYAEGQ
+250 NNAKTDN
-263 HIANTM
+263 AND
-269 ENLGLGQDTLIFADM
+269 NLVEQKRDD
-284 EDHSTYSNDVRGNLN
+284 
-299 SFWNALTAAG
+299 
-309 FNNHGVYTGGGYPYH
+309 
-324 EAASETVGKAKTW
+324 
-337 WSQYPFVPTNN
+337 
-348 GYYEKEWKNLGYG
+348 
-361 AWQFSSTAYIPGR
+361 
-374 ENMGALDLSIDFNG
+374 
-388 LFSKSDTTEKT
+388 
-399 VTQQVFKDGHWYLI
+399 HWYLI
-413 DQKTGQYLTGIQ
+413 NETTGQQMTGFQ
-425 PITDQNKVVY
+425 ELKDQDKTVY
-435 YNDAGQMQYGQ
+435 YSPENGQMQYGWQDIKNNKYYFDTYNGAMTTGQKNIDGNWYLFNNEGQMQRGFQDLKDYGEDKTVYYGDDGQMQYGQ
-446 QNINGYWYNFGTFD
+446 QKIKGAWYNFDTYD
-460 GAMKTGLVRIPE
+460 GAMKTGFVKIPD
-472 QNKTVYYADNG
+472 QNKTVYYDSKG
-483 RMQYGWQWVNNA
+483 QMQYGWQWVDNA

-503 GAMVTGQQ
+503 GAMAIGQKK
-511 RINGHWYLFDN
+511 INDHWYLFD
-522 NGAMQRG
+522 
-529 FQNLKAYGDDK
+529 KS
-540 TVYYNQDGWMLYG
+540 
-553 WQGIDNVPYYFDTF
+553 
-567 NGAMMTGERYING
+567 
-580 HWYLFDNN
+580 

-593 GFQNLKDYGDNKTVY
+593 GFQNLKDYGEDKTAY

-636 AMGQKNIANHWY
+636 A
-648 LFDKAGAM
+648 
-656 QRGFQN
+656 
-662 LKDYGENKTAY
+662 
-673 YNQDGWMQYG
+673 
-683 WQWLDNA
+683 
-690 THYFDTYDG
+690 
-699 AMAIGQK
+699 IGQK
-706 KIDDHW
+706 KINDHW

-720 MQRGFQNLKDYGD
+720 MQRGFQNLKDYGED
-733 NKTVY
+733 KTAY

-753 NATRYFDTYD
+753 NATRYFDTYNGAMAIGQKKITGHWYLFDNNGAMQRGFQNLKDYGEDKTAYYNQDGWMQYGWQWLDNATRYFDTFD

-786 QRGFQYLPEDKKV
+786 QRGFQYLPEDKKI
-799 AYYNQDGWML
+799 AYYNQDGWMV
-809 YGKQDIS
+809 YGKQNIS

-837 LGDHWYLF
+837 LDGNWYLF

-862 TVYYDPSTAR
+862 TVYYDPNTAR

-886 FDTYDGA
+886 FDTFDGS

-904 DYSFDDD
+904 DYSFNDD
-911 GTLLPLTIQA
+911 GTLLPLTIQN

-931 DDIKKNYAQSID
+931 DDIQKTYGQNID
-943 YDWNNQNDNYLA
+943 YDWNNQNDDYLA
-955 FTLHDTAQLVA
+955 FMLHDTAQLVA

-973 SEAVQKNLVNNSLF
+973 SEAVQKNLANNALF

-992 IVWTKSYKDM
+992 VVWTKSYKDM
-1002 HQAITQAANDFMTT
+1002 QQAINQAANDFMNVFAPGT
-1016 FVPTIDLSKSAI
+1016 DLSKSAI
-1028 GVGAKEMDDSIN
+1028 GVGAKEMNDSIN
-1040 VAIIIF
+1040 VAIILF
-1046 TPGKDDKPKEELAD
+1046 TPGKDDTSKEEMAD
-1060 SALTANVSEVYTAP
+1060 STLTAKVSDVYTAP
-1074 GVNTQ
+1074 GVNAQ
-1079 AHDGLRSGDTISAS
+1079 ASDGLQAGETISAG

-1125 LPGNETGLE
+1125 LPGNESGLE
-1134 GQKLYKGI
+1134 GQKLYKGT

-1174 AVYGDPLKVSYSAT
+1174 AVYGEPLQVSYSAT
-1188 LTWGAPVEVSIG
+1188 LTWGAPVEVSTGI
-1200 VTGVPTS
+1200 TGVPTS

-1354 AKSVYN
+1354 SKSVYN

-1412 AQISRYLNAGSK
+1412 AQISQYLNAGSK
-1424 AVRDVLPD
+1424 AVRDVLPE

-1547 QVDAMADMYKALV
+1547 QVDAMSDMYKALV

-1575 PVKVGWENWQ
+1575 PVKAGWENWQ

-1646 FLHGYESPKAPEKA
+1646 FLHGYETPKAPEKA
-1660 TSTLNFK
+1660 TSTLSFK

-1674 NNVALKDGIVE
+1674 NNVALKAGIAE

-1690 ASDMLEPLSA
+1690 ASDMVEPLSA

-1706 SGIGAFTQENLEKI
+1706 SGTGAFTQENLEKI

-1766 DNMNAKY
+1766 DNKNAKY
-1773 GEPLVVNVEATVT
+1773 GEPLVANVEATVT

>member
-1 MEYRRKKRV
+1 MFEKKLHYKMYKAGKHWVFATIAVGIFGFASTTNV
-10 LASYRKM
+10 LADETGSSNEAQTEQALNINESVDTTADVSNVVKTTEAKDTTQDVNTALNEETTATE
-17 NKRKLWLA
+17 NKN
-25 SGMTMMAI
+25 T
-33 STGMYATQNVKAD
+33 ATQTVNSSEQDTTTAD
-46 QVSVEA
+46 DK
-52 QNTQQVATDKDN
+52 NTLVD
-64 SNVSNEQNDQT
+64 
-75 TVQLDQNISEREAV
+75 
-89 QNENFNTNDQAK
+89 
-101 VELNAT
+101 T
-107 AQEDNSN
+107 AQVK
-114 TTEQV
+114 TTEN
-119 QTKDTSLVDDAIEDA
+119 KY
-134 NATQELQLTT
+134 TQEN
-144 DEKKVNE
+144 VN
-151 NAGEKVQA
+151 
-159 QQLQVNKVAT
+159 
-169 KTQTPDAIYIGDS
+169 
-182 QYTHGD
+182 
-188 AIDVASYQSWLN
+188 
-200 QDDFNKLKQLG
+200 
-211 IKAVVV
+211 
-217 KLTEGQSYVNPAATK
+217 
-232 QINYAKNAGLT
+232 
-243 VSVYHYA
+243 
-250 RFNNATTGYAEGQ
+250 
-263 HIANTM
+263 
-269 ENLGLGQDTLIFADM
+269 
-284 EDHSTYSNDVRGNLN
+284 GN
-299 SFWNALTAAG
+299 
-309 FNNHGVYTGGGYPYH
+309 
-324 EAASETVGKAKTW
+324 
-337 WSQYPFVPTNN
+337 
-348 GYYEKEWKNLGYG
+348 
-361 AWQFSSTAYIPGR
+361 
-374 ENMGALDLSIDFNG
+374 
-388 LFSKSDTTEKT
+388 
-399 VTQQVFKDGHWYLI
+399 WYLK
-413 DQKTGQYLTGIQ
+413 DEQGNYLTGFQEIR
-425 PITDQNKVVY
+425 DQNKTVY
-435 YNDAGQMQYGQ
+435 YNPDSKQMVYGQ
-446 QNINGYWYNFGTFD
+446 QNINGNWYLFNTFD
-460 GAMKTGLVRIPE
+460 GAMQTGLQYIRDQKKLAYYNE
-472 QNKTVYYADNG
+472 QGQMQYGTVEIDGQKYQADTFDGAIKGKGQTKIADNWYLFNNAGQVVDGWQWINNQGKTVYYSPKTA
-483 RMQYGWQWVNNA
+483 Q
-495 TRYFDTFN
+495 
-503 GAMVTGQQ
+503 MVHGQQ
-511 RINGHWYLFDN
+511 NITGHWYLFDKTT
-522 NGAMQRG
+522 GAMQRG
-529 FQNLKAYGDDK
+529 FQNLKDYGDDK

-553 WQGIDNVPYYFDTF
+553 QQKIENKWYNFDTF
-567 NGAMMTGERYING
+567 NGAMKTGFVKIP
-580 HWYLFDNN
+580 D
-588 GAMQR
+588 Q
-593 GFQNLKDYGDNKTVY
+593 NKTVY
-608 YNQDGWMQ
+608 YAPNGQMQ
-616 YGWQWLDNATRYFD
+616 YGWQWVDNATRYFD
-630 TFDGAM
+630 TFNGAM
-636 AMGQKNIANHWY
+636 ATGQKFITGHWY
-648 LFDKAGAM
+648 LFD
-656 QRGFQN
+656 N
-662 LKDYGENKTAY
+662 
-673 YNQDGWMQYG
+673 
-683 WQWLDNA
+683 
-690 THYFDTYDG
+690 
-699 AMAIGQK
+699 
-706 KIDDHW
+706 
-712 YLFDKNGA
+712 NGA

-1366 TDLKNA
+1366 TDLKNT

-1402 LNIWGNKEKA
+1402 LNIWGNKEKV

-1575 PVKVGWENWQ
+1575 PVKAGWENWQ

-1646 FLHGYESPKAPEKA
+1646 FLHGYESPKAPEKS

-1706 SGIGAFTQENLEKI
+1706 SGTGAFTQENLEKI